1 MKRNWSQSLGSDP
14 FGPQVSHLAV
24 TLSLWDL
31 RLNLT
36 HMKLNLCYLWV
47 SKLWLSDPLKV
58 VSFNNIYV
66 GDGIWEV
73 PVSFTLCHRTWGL
86 GRMPWG
92 LFHRPVLGLR
102 PFPGWEEGSTSIAH
116 KSWSQVSQL
125 GWDPVEQGFLAL
137 DVHEE
142 PAITHFPKPHLWK
155 FWFEGQGRGPEIL
168 FPTSSRWCQ
177 HCRWVAPCFRGSE
190 HMASIGPERQ
200 GIIFSHGEKP
210 LPPKRKEWTK

>member
-1 MKRNWSQSLGSDP
+1 M
-14 FGPQVSHLAV
+14 
-24 TLSLWDL
+24 
-31 RLNLT
+31 
-36 HMKLNLCYLWV
+36 NLCYQWV
-47 SKLWLSDPLKV
+47 SKLWLSGPLKV
-58 VSFNNIYV
+58 VSFNNIYL

-92 LFHRPVLGLR
+92 LFHRPALGLR
-102 PFPGWEEGSTSIAH
+102 PLSWLRRRQCFHTH

-142 PAITHFPKPHLWK
+142 PAKSHFPKPHLWK
-155 FWFEGQGRGPEIL
+155 FWFKGQGRGPEIL
-168 FPTSSRWCQ
+168 FPTSSWWCQ
-177 HCRWVAPCFRGSE
+177 HCQWVTPYFRGSE
-190 HMASIGPERQ
+190 HTASIGPERQ

>member
-1 MKRNWSQSLGSDP
+1 ME
-14 FGPQVSHLAV
+14 FGKSRSPLPSV
-24 TLSLWDL
+24 TGHEGWEECREVYFTGLF
-31 RLNLT
+31 
-36 HMKLNLCYLWV
+36 WV
-47 SKLWLSDPLKV
+47 SDL
-58 VSFNNIYV
+58 Y
-66 GDGIWEV
+66 
-73 PVSFTLCHRTWGL
+73 
-86 GRMPWG
+86 
-92 LFHRPVLGLR
+92 
-102 PFPGWEEGSTSIAH
+102 PGWEEGSTSIAH

-155 FWFEGQGRGPEIL
+155 FWFKGQGRGPEIL

-190 HMASIGPERQ
+190 HTASIGPERQ

-210 LPPKRKEWTK
+210 LPPKRKEWIK